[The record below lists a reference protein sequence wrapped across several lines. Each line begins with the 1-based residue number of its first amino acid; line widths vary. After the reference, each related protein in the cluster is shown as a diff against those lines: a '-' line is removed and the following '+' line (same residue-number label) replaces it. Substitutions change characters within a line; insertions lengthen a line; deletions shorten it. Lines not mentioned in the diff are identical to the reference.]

1 MLENVLESLKYPF
14 GHPSSYKIHD
24 MLQILKELHYISSSI
39 SDADADKNRALYQ
52 QPQAQLILLHLLTNE
67 YVTDGESK
75 QLEKSE
81 LIQLLKLACQ
91 ALTNLINDQQICD
104 SIL

>member
-1 MLENVLESLKYPF
+1 MLESLKYPF